1 MKAAQQKLDQA
12 TSTDDSKA
20 IKEYQERLDGDK
32 LKLSKV
38 QEDAKRVQELKTGAA
53 NYSTPQAIAK
63 DFQDIVG
70 EYLDGLHGS
79 TVTDIQIYRSVSHT
93 IVLAVQFCTHC
104 LQRVDICRYLIVVFT
119 WMELL

>member
-1 MKAAQQKLDQA
+1 MEAAQQKLDEA
-12 TSTDDSKA
+12 TSTNDSKA

-38 QEDAKRVQELKTGAA
+38 QEDAKRVQELKAGPA
-53 NYSTPQAIAK
+53 NDSTPQAIAK
-63 DFQDIVG
+63 DFQDIIG

-93 IVLAVQFCTHC
+93 TDCSCCAVLYPLFAET
-104 LQRVDICRYLIVVFT
+104 RYI
-119 WMELL
+119 